1 MTCWPAAF
9 RLPRQFLKPDP
20 NMSPDSRFF
29 RESFLLSCIGCGII
43 EERRNY
49 KMRVLLVEDDR
60 KLSAAVCKL
69 LEKEQIT
76 VDPVYDGN
84 DGLDWAL
91 STEYDAVILDVM
103 LPGMD
108 GFAVLRALRKEK
120 IATPVLM
127 LTARAALE
135 DRLTGLDSGADY
147 YLPKPFESAELIS
160 CLHAITRR
168 GDRTPMMS
176 LSCGDLLLGQKD
188 GKLKNTENGQDVK
201 LGAKEYQLM
210 ELFLRNPG
218 RILSKETMHE
228 RVWGLESD
236 AEYNNLEVYVSFLR
250 KKLAFIGSRMKIKA
264 TRGVGYA
271 LEEEA

>member
-1 MTCWPAAF
+1 
-9 RLPRQFLKPDP
+9 
-20 NMSPDSRFF
+20 
-29 RESFLLSCIGCGII
+29 
-43 EERRNY
+43 
-49 KMRVLLVEDDR
+49 MRVLLVEDDR

-69 LEKEQIT
+69 LEKERIT

-147 YLPKPFESAELIS
+147 YLPKPFGSAELIS

-218 RILSKETMHE
+218 RILSKEAMHE

-250 KKLAFIGSRMKIKA
+250 KKLAFISSRMKIKA
-264 TRGVGYA
+264 TRGMGYS

>member
-1 MTCWPAAF
+1 
-9 RLPRQFLKPDP
+9 
-20 NMSPDSRFF
+20 
-29 RESFLLSCIGCGII
+29 
-43 EERRNY
+43 
-49 KMRVLLVEDDR
+49 MRVLLVEDDR
-60 KLSAAVCKL
+60 KLSAAICKL
-69 LEKEQIT
+69 LEKERIT
-76 VDPVYDGN
+76 ADPVYDGN

-91 STEYDAVILDVM
+91 STEYDAIVLDVM

-108 GFAVLRALRKEK
+108 GFTVLRELRKAK
-120 IATPVLM
+120 IASPVLM
-127 LTARAALE
+127 LTARTSLE

-168 GDRTPMMS
+168 GTRAPMMV
-176 LSCGDLLLGQKD
+176 LTCGDIALDQKD
-188 GKLKNTENGQDVK
+188 GKLKNTENTQEIK

-218 RILSKETMHE
+218 QILAKETIQE
-228 RVWGLESD
+228 RVWGLESE

>member
-1 MTCWPAAF
+1 
-9 RLPRQFLKPDP
+9 
-20 NMSPDSRFF
+20 
-29 RESFLLSCIGCGII
+29 
-43 EERRNY
+43 
-49 KMRVLLVEDDR
+49 MRVLLVEDDR

-69 LEKEQIT
+69 LEKERIAAE
-76 VDPVYDGN
+76 PVYDGK

-91 STEYDAVILDVM
+91 GGEYDAVILDVM

-108 GFAVLRALRKEK
+108 GFSVLREIRKQK
-120 IATPVLM
+120 VSTPVLM
-127 LTARAALE
+127 LTARTALE

-168 GDRTPMMS
+168 GSIPPVMN
-176 LSCGDLLLGQKD
+176 LSFGDLVLESKD
-188 GKLKNTENGQDVK
+188 ASLKNTENGQDVR

-218 RILSKETMHE
+218 QILSKETMQE
-228 RVWGLESD
+228 RVWGLESE
-236 AEYNNLEVYVSFLR
+236 AEYNNLEVYASFLR
-250 KKLAFIGSRMKIKA
+250 KKLGFIGSRLKLKA
-264 TRGVGYA
+264 TRGLGYS